1 MTKKHVPIFKQKE
14 RERELFA
21 SNFSNKVILTD
32 QMSDRSELYYLGA
45 FS

>member
-1 MTKKHVPIFKQKE
+1 MCPYLNKK